1 MLLNFDIFS
10 YQLYV
15 AEHNIV
21 HVYTA
26 ELNILLADHSYG
38 LSKDI
43 SILSKLG
50 RVILLI
56 SGFFLQW
63 HCQCGSSKAGKS
75 KGYRVDRI
83 SCCLV
88 PPYDVPIARFC
99 GAMSSH
105 SVLERLLLFV
115 NMWLDLRFR

>member
-1 MLLNFDIFS
+1 MLKQFIWSMLLNFDIFS

-26 ELNILLADHSYG
+26 ELNILLADHSYS

-43 SILSKLG
+43 PILSKLG

-56 SGFFLQW
+56 SGFFFCSGIVNVVRAKL
-63 HCQCGSSKAGKS
+63 G
-75 KGYRVDRI
+75 RVR
-83 SCCLV
+83 
-88 PPYDVPIARFC
+88 
-99 GAMSSH
+99 GTG
-105 SVLERLLLFV
+105 
-115 NMWLDLRFR
+115 